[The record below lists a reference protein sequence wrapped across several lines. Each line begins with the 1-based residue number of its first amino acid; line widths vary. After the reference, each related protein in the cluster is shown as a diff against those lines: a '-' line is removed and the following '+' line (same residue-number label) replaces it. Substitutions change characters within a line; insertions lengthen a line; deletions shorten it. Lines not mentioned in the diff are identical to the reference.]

1 MSELDELYKEIEKTV
16 NGYISTKVINNK
28 THHYLQSRVDD
39 KVRSIYIKEEDLSY
53 YVDEIN
59 KRGLLITK
67 IKRLESKYS
76 LIKEELSTNQKSL
89 TGFIML
95 KDKEVAYFSNGKLI
109 SIDEELAPLFIKRT
123 HNLESFLSRR
133 GMDCSRGNSLLLRR
147 ILRIDKT
154 REEELSLH
162 VYAATLTDF
171 YWFKPKGSPL
181 KYKDIVFKDDFFFDL
196 SLSGEINYLKI
207 KPFSNPQ
214 LTVIGSY
221 EKAWKLKDN
230 GWWSYKK
237 ENDKEKFSELFIYY
251 LGKELNINMAVYS
264 LDKGYIISKDFV
276 KDTFFEP
283 ISAIVGEEINY
294 SNIFNKLITINKDLG
309 RDYILLL
316 WFDALVFN
324 YDRHN
329 ENYGVMRSV
338 ANGKILSLAPNFDN
352 NNALIANGYKS
363 INRETDGL
371 IICFKNFLKE
381 NKVAYEEYKKMNL
394 PILNKS
400 IILKVIKKCP
410 LKDNKV
416 YLVDF
421 LMNGYKELL
430 KLRK

>member
-1 MSELDELYKEIEKTV
+1 MLF
-16 NGYISTKVINNK
+16 
-28 THHYLQSRVDD
+28 
-39 KVRSIYIKEEDLSY
+39 RS
-53 YVDEIN
+53 
-59 KRGLLITK
+59 
-67 IKRLESKYS
+67 
-76 LIKEELSTNQKSL
+76 
-89 TGFIML
+89 
-95 KDKEVAYFSNGKLI
+95 
-109 SIDEELAPLFIKRT
+109 
-123 HNLESFLSRR
+123 
-133 GMDCSRGNSLLLRR
+133 
-147 ILRIDKT
+147 
-154 REEELSLH
+154 
-162 VYAATLTDF
+162 
-171 YWFKPKGSPL
+171 
-181 KYKDIVFKDDFFFDL
+181 
-196 SLSGEINYLKI
+196 
-207 KPFSNPQ
+207 
-214 LTVIGSY
+214 
-221 EKAWKLKDN
+221 
-230 GWWSYKK
+230 
-237 ENDKEKFSELFIYY
+237 
-251 LGKELNINMAVYS
+251 
-264 LDKGYIISKDFV
+264 
-276 KDTFFEP
+276 
-283 ISAIVGEEINY
+283 
-294 SNIFNKLITINKDLG
+294 
-309 RDYILLL
+309 YILLL

>member
-1 MSELDELYKEIEKTV
+1 
-16 NGYISTKVINNK
+16 GYISTKVINNK

-95 KDKEVAYFSNGKLI
+95 KDKEVAYFSNGNLI

-230 GWWSYKK
+230 GWWLYKK